1 MLLIVSEEE
10 NSESSGN
17 ENDDDVVN
25 ESLYCP
31 REEVEDNLPMS
42 SFKVCHYYTK
52 IFEQLFRNQWIFL
65 AVSLR

>member
-17 ENDDDVVN
+17 ENDDVVN